1 MRWLVIGDRVRLIKM
16 GSAMNVNNGRGG
28 RSPYRG
34 KTGKSFVVIDIDAIR
49 IIGEKPIRLPCHLV
63 RDSILLHI
71 SRMKLYFIILMLAIL
86 AFLLIKQVDGFEDV
100 NPVVQE
106 KYKKFVSFYN
116 PFQVN
121 WKKAITSSAA
131 SEVEIKPLTSPSQT
145 SSGSAPAFSLS
156 ELNAKIE
163 GLARDL
169 NQPLPY
175 LTEPLPPKLDMALIK
190 TIQLAPEPYINALK
204 WMNGKLEESHAN
216 MEAALQGKKPEGFAD
231 MCQQIDQC
239 NQQQEARLKQQQLSQ
254 QQQLG
259 NQFDQIT
266 MNPTLKQSWK
276 SNQALIT
283 KSNKIEKQAQSG
295 DLMNQIDLPSEPKIT
310 YTLPAGSNK
319 WKDMQ
324 QNDPE
329 KAREYEKNYGQ
340 WTNLKS
346 WSDQINSRL

>member
-1 MRWLVIGDRVRLIKM
+1 MDVD
-16 GSAMNVNNGRGG
+16 NGRSG
-28 RSPYRG
+28 RSPDRR
-34 KTGKSFVVIDIDAIR
+34 KTSESFIVIDIDTIR
-49 IIGEKPIRLPCHLV
+49 IIGYQPIGLTRHLV
-63 RDSILLHI
+63 RDSILLYI
-71 SRMKLYFIILMLAIL
+71 NRMKHYFIVLVILLTMLIMYL
-86 AFLLIKQVDGFEDV
+86 MKQVDGFEDV

-106 KYKKFVSFYN
+106 KYKKFVAFYN

-131 SEVEIKPLTSPSQT
+131 SDVEIQPLSSPDQT
-145 SSGSAPAFSLS
+145 SSGSAPSFSLS

-163 GLARDL
+163 GIAREL
-169 NQPLPY
+169 NKPLPY

-190 TIQLAPEPYINALK
+190 SIQLAPEPYINAMK

-216 MEAALQGKKPEGFAD
+216 MESALQGKKPEGFAD

-239 NQQQEARLKQQQLSQ
+239 NQQQQARLQQQQLSQ

-259 NQFDQIT
+259 SQFDQIT
-266 MNPTLKQSWK
+266 MNPTLQQSWK
-276 SNQALIT
+276 SNQALIA
-283 KSNKIEKQAQSG
+283 KSNNIQNQAQSG
-295 DLMNQIDLPSEPKIT
+295 ELMSQIDLPSEPKIK

-319 WKDMQ
+319 WKDMKE
-324 QNDPE
+324 NDPE

-346 WSDQINSRL
+346 WSDQINRNL